1 MQTNEIQELLLDTI
15 PAWHYWFARPFKRM
29 LNDGVSLDMYY
40 CIQSMRRSGHTMT
53 MTELA
58 NFARM
63 PKQQMSK
70 LVDRLVDG
78 GFAERLSDPDDRRV
92 IRLRATAKADEYI
105 AAFFEKDAA
114 EYREFFEQLDKEELD
129 PFCEALRTIHDTF
142 DEQRKRTDGKK
153 KIADRGERR
162 TGHGAGGQKA
172 VRTGRGIPQAQA
184 DEGDD
189 AAAQINITVVPCDEA
204 LTAGRGGSSHGAS
217 SLCGVEPPVTS
228 AGWRR
233 RCSTSRCA
241 RRCRWWQGSH

>member
-114 EYREFFEQLDKEELD
+114 GYREFFEQLDKEELD

-142 DEQRKRTDGKK
+142 DEQRKRMIAQGKMPECPPPRK
-153 KIADRGERR
+153 
-162 TGHGAGGQKA
+162 
-172 VRTGRGIPQAQA
+172 
-184 DEGDD
+184 
-189 AAAQINITVVPCDEA
+189 
-204 LTAGRGGSSHGAS
+204 RGGK
-217 SLCGVEPPVTS
+217 C
-228 AGWRR
+228 
-233 RCSTSRCA
+233 
-241 RRCRWWQGSH
+241 Q

>member
-114 EYREFFEQLDKEELD
+114 VTVYPIENGWSYSARSLGKINVQVLMENIGNKKD
-129 PFCEALRTIHDTF
+129 
-142 DEQRKRTDGKK
+142 DG
-153 KIADRGERR
+153 G
-162 TGHGAGGQKA
+162 GHLTMAG
-172 VRTGRGIPQAQA
+172 
-184 DEGDD
+184 
-189 AAAQINITVVPCDEA
+189 AQIYNITREEA
-204 LTAGRGGSSHGAS
+204 EQKLREAIDRYYDN
-217 SLCGVEPPVTS
+217 LP
-228 AGWRR
+228 
-233 RCSTSRCA
+233 
-241 RRCRWWQGSH
+241 QD

>member
-105 AAFFEKDAA
+105 AAFFE
-114 EYREFFEQLDKEELD
+114 
-129 PFCEALRTIHDTF
+129 RT
-142 DEQRKRTDGKK
+142 
-153 KIADRGERR
+153 RR
-162 TGHGAGGQKA
+162 S
-172 VRTGRGIPQAQA
+172 
-184 DEGDD
+184 
-189 AAAQINITVVPCDEA
+189 
-204 LTAGRGGSSHGAS
+204 TANSSS
-217 SLCGVEPPVTS
+217 SSIRRNLIRSV
-228 AGWRR
+228 R
-233 RCSTSRCA
+233 RCAPFTIRLTSSA
-241 RRCRWWQGSH
+241 SA